1 MPGYLAVKALPIFP
15 TSAVSKC
22 AVYQVT
28 SPSAF
33 ALAARSAN
41 SSSAR
46 DGAGVA
52 RVANEENADIGHSNF
67 MSALH
72 ALGLGRVLDRHG
84 ILCLDA
90 RLRVAGL
97 RALYRS
103 RCDESV
109 DFGGIVAV

>member
-33 ALAARSAN
+33 AFAARSAN

-46 DGAGVA
+46 AGACA
-52 RVANEENADIGHSNF
+52 AKIANEDNADIAQSNF
-67 MSALH
+67 ISALH
-72 ALGLGRVLDRHG
+72 ALGLGRHYVPSMRRATPLQVHAASWRS
-84 ILCLDA
+84 
-90 RLRVAGL
+90 AGC
-97 RALYRS
+97 RGKAQ
-103 RCDESV
+103 
-109 DFGGIVAV
+109 